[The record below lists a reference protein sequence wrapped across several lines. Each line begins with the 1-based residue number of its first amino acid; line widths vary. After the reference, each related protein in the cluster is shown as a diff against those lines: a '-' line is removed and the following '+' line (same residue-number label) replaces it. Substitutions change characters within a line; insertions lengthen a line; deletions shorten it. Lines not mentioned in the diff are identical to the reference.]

1 MQAFSLFS
9 EPVNGRSGTRAF
21 TLYQLNSM
29 VRYTLEENLCGPFWL
44 EAEISEAREVRGHCY
59 FELIQKDEL
68 SATPIAKASAKCWKN
83 RWHGIKSAFMSAT
96 GQLPHAGMKVL
107 LEVSADFH
115 EAYGFSWIISDIDP
129 AFTLGDM
136 AMKRMAIINELKAQ
150 GVFDMQRQLS
160 LPMFAQRIAVVSS
173 ANAAGYGDFCNQLA
187 DNPYGF
193 KFHTRLFT
201 AVMQGEMVEDSVVA
215 ALDAIN
221 NDDEE
226 FDVVVIIRGGGAT
239 ADLSGFDT
247 LRLGENVANFP
258 LPIITGIGHD
268 RDESILDMVAWQ
280 HVKTPTAAATFLID
294 NLVNVWNRIDDMA
307 GRIANGI
314 SFRLQNEGMRIT
326 RIAENI
332 PLLFS
337 TVKATRLAKIES
349 LDSRMKQAVATF
361 FADQTHRLDI
371 IGQRLKP
378 LNPRF
383 MLERGYTLTKFNGH
397 ILKDVSTLCDG
408 DKIVTET
415 ASGTIISVVKK

>member
-1 MQAFSLFS
+1 
-9 EPVNGRSGTRAF
+9 
-21 TLYQLNSM
+21 
-29 VRYTLEENLCGPFWL
+29 
-44 EAEISEAREVRGHCY
+44 
-59 FELIQKDEL
+59 
-68 SATPIAKASAKCWKN
+68 
-83 RWHGIKSAFMSAT
+83 
-96 GQLPHAGMKVL
+96 
-107 LEVSADFH
+107 
-115 EAYGFSWIISDIDP
+115 
-129 AFTLGDM
+129 
-136 AMKRMAIINELKAQ
+136 
-150 GVFDMQRQLS
+150 
-160 LPMFAQRIAVVSS
+160 
-173 ANAAGYGDFCNQLA
+173 
-187 DNPYGF
+187 
-193 KFHTRLFT
+193 
-201 AVMQGEMVEDSVVA
+201 
-215 ALDAIN
+215 
-221 NDDEE
+221 
-226 FDVVVIIRGGGAT
+226 
-239 ADLSGFDT
+239 
-247 LRLGENVANFP
+247 
-258 LPIITGIGHD
+258 
-268 RDESILDMVAWQ
+268 MVAWQ

-415 ASGTIISVVKK
+415 ASGSIISVVKK

>member
-29 VRYTLEENLCGPFWL
+29 VRNTLEENLCGPFWL

-96 GQLPHAGMKVL
+96 GHLPHAGMKVL

-294 NLVNVWNRIDDMA
+294 NLVNVWTRIDDMA

-314 SFRLQNEGMRIT
+314 SFRLQSEGMRIT

-361 FADQTHRLDI
+361 FADQTHRLDM

-415 ASGTIISVVKK
+415 ASGSIISVVKK

>member
-1 MQAFSLFS
+1 
-9 EPVNGRSGTRAF
+9 
-21 TLYQLNSM
+21 
-29 VRYTLEENLCGPFWL
+29 
-44 EAEISEAREVRGHCY
+44 
-59 FELIQKDEL
+59 
-68 SATPIAKASAKCWKN
+68 
-83 RWHGIKSAFMSAT
+83 MSAT

-349 LDSRMKQAVATF
+349 LDSRVKQAVATF

-415 ASGTIISVVKK
+415 ASGSIISVVKK